1 MKGFNWNRPKSCFRQ
16 LLAFGL
22 VFSVL
27 SANVTLSAAMPAKV
41 PVSVANFP
49 IRLNGV
55 LLRDQ
60 KESYYPMLVYQGITY
75 LPMTADYGRFLNLMA
90 HWVEEKSMMTIY
102 SWNISFSPL
111 SYYDPSPT
119 LPQGVTNQNLYA
131 QPVWYPVSVNG
142 EALDLNSQPY
152 PILNFRNITYFPLT
166 WHFAVDLFD
175 LNYRFTATDGLEIKS
190 SGYQP
195 EAAPHQDLP
204 APLNADP
211 SILPLL
217 KEMQSLVLPES
228 AFADPIVYKN
238 GLLFYFVNHGENST
252 SLDFWRRPLNGQAE
266 KIGSAEIADGIKMPI
281 GYHYPWLLSNN
292 DLFFTSH
299 FGGAIMGSE
308 QQYFLPASG
317 QSRLISNQR
326 LSWLIPW
333 QEQWIGSYFSVT
345 GPLPGL
351 FLMNQQGEVKD
362 IDSSDQIFSVPDDS
376 KYCVQDDLLFVSA
389 KNQSGGRQD
398 LYQINLKTNEQKKLA
413 FNINQYLADQNS
425 IYYTA
430 NQTDS
435 PLYRLNPATG
445 QSETFISL
453 PQKEYRSLS
462 VYNGVAM
469 LVQIQYQSSDL
480 YRSYNGQWQ
489 RLVADIDYRCQRNAE
504 HLVYRATHQG
514 KHYIVVCASDGI
526 AQAAFRSE
534 NQDVDFALN
543 GNELIIWSWQDQTVR
558 YFKL

>member
-1 MKGFNWNRPKSCFRQ
+1 MKILNQNRSTSHFRQ
-16 LLAFGL
+16 LLAFLL
-22 VFSVL
+22 VFSL
-27 SANVTLSAAMPAKV
+27 LHMNIPLSAAMPAKV

-217 KEMQSLVLPES
+217 KETQSLVLPES

>member
-1 MKGFNWNRPKSCFRQ
+1 MKKLNQNRSTLHFRQ
-16 LLAFGL
+16 LLAFLL
-22 VFSVL
+22 VFSL
-27 SANVTLSAAMPAKV
+27 LHMNVPLSAAMPAKV

-90 HWVEEKSMMTIY
+90 HWVEEKSMVTIY

-195 EAAPHQDLP
+195 EAAPQDLP

-217 KEMQSLVLPES
+217 KETQSLVLPKS

-308 QQYFLPASG
+308 QQYFLPDSG

-333 QEQWIGSYFSVT
+333 REQWIGSYFSVT

-376 KYCVQDDLLFVSA
+376 KYCVQGDLLFVSA
-389 KNQSGGRQD
+389 KNQSGRQD

-469 LVQIQYQSSDL
+469 LVQIQYPSSDL
-480 YRSYNGQWQ
+480 YRSHNGQWQ

>member
-1 MKGFNWNRPKSCFRQ
+1 MKKLNQNRSTLHFRQ
-16 LLAFGL
+16 LLAFLL
-22 VFSVL
+22 VFSL
-27 SANVTLSAAMPAKV
+27 LHMNVPLSAAMPAKV

-152 PILNFRNITYFPLT
+152 PILSFRNITYFPLT

-195 EAAPHQDLP
+195 EAAPQDLP

-217 KEMQSLVLPES
+217 KETQSLVLPKS

-333 QEQWIGSYFSVT
+333 REQWIGSYFSVT

-376 KYCVQDDLLFVSA
+376 KYCVQGDLLFVSA

-445 QSETFISL
+445 QSEVFISL

>member
-1 MKGFNWNRPKSCFRQ
+1 MKGFNWNQPKSCFRQ

-41 PVSVANFP
+41 PVSVADFP

-195 EAAPHQDLP
+195 EAAPQDLP

-217 KEMQSLVLPES
+217 KETQSLVLPKS

-308 QQYFLPASG
+308 QQYFLPDSG

-333 QEQWIGSYFSVT
+333 REQWIGSYFSVT

-376 KYCVQDDLLFVSA
+376 KYCIQGDLLFVSA
-389 KNQSGGRQD
+389 KNQSGRQD
-398 LYQINLKTNEQKKLA
+398 LYQINLKTNEQKNLVS
-413 FNINQYLADQNS
+413 NINQYLADQNS

-558 YFKL
+558 YFRL

>member
-217 KEMQSLVLPES
+217 KETQSLVLPES

-345 GPLPGL
+345 GPLPGF

>member
-152 PILNFRNITYFPLT
+152 PILSFRNITYFPLT

-195 EAAPHQDLP
+195 EAAPQDLP

-217 KEMQSLVLPES
+217 KETQSLVLPKS

-308 QQYFLPASG
+308 QQYFLPDSG

-333 QEQWIGSYFSVT
+333 REQWIGSYFSVT

-376 KYCVQDDLLFVSA
+376 KYCVQGDLLFVSA

-398 LYQINLKTNEQKKLA
+398 LYQINLKTNEQKNLA

-425 IYYTA
+425 IYDTA

-480 YRSYNGQWQ
+480 YRNYNGQWQ